1 MTSKQKENEKRFKRK
16 NKPITYNP
24 IRPLD
29 CPDHERSFLGDT
41 AVTSNVI
48 GEENDEILGMFCCDA
63 K

>member
-1 MTSKQKENEKRFKRK
+1 MTSKQEENVKSFKRRY
-16 NKPITYNP
+16 KPITYNP

-29 CPDHERSFLGDT
+29 YPDHKRTFLGDT

-48 GEENDEILGMFCCDA
+48 GAENDEILGMFCCDA